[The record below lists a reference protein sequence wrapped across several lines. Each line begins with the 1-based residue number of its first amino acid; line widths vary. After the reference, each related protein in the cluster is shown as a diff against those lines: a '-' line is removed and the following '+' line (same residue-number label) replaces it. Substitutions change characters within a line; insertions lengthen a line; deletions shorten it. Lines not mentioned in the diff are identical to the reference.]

1 MKRMATS
8 RPHIRK
14 ATIRP
19 RKAAQEYFIWCDES
33 NTRGKLCSNFYGGV
47 LVKSTHLREVLA
59 TLQQVC
65 RKLHLFDEIKWHKV
79 SPCYA
84 GKYKQAMD
92 AFFQLVADDKV
103 KVRIMFTQNG
113 NHHPQVT
120 RRLRRSEG
128 FFLLYQQFI
137 QHAFGLSYSNTSAE
151 AVYLRLY
158 FDCLP
163 DKVARRQSFKEDI
176 KALQRSQPFQTAHVK
191 IRKQDIAEVDSK
203 KHLLL
208 QMLDVVLG
216 SIGFRLNNRHREIPK
231 GRKRRGQGT
240 LAKESLYKHIQ
251 KKLRELRPGFSI
263 SASTG
268 VSCPQDYWNHPYRHW
283 VFQPSEYEMGINLFQ

>member
-1 MKRMATS
+1 MIRMATN

-33 NTRGKLCSNFYGGV
+33 NTRGKYCSNFYGGV
-47 LVKSTHLREVLA
+47 LVKSSDLRQVLA

-65 RKLHLFDEIKWHKV
+65 RKLHFFDEIKWHKV
-79 SPCYA
+79 SQHYA
-84 GKYKQAMD
+84 DKYKKAMD
-92 AFFQLVADDKV
+92 AFFQLVAEDKV

-113 NHHPQVT
+113 DLATQTAGQH
-120 RRLRRSEG
+120 RAEA
-128 FFLLYQQFI
+128 FFVLYYNFI
-137 QHAFGLSYSNTSAE
+137 KHAFGFTYSNAAAE
-151 AVYLRLY
+151 DVHLRLY
-158 FDCLP
+158 FDYLP
-163 DKVARRQSFKEDI
+163 NTLARRQTFREEI
-176 KALQRSQPFQTAHVK
+176 RALQQSLPFQQARVK

-216 SIGFRLNNRHREIPK
+216 SVCFRLNNRHQEIPK
-231 GRKRRGQGT
+231 GRKRRGNGT
-240 LAKESLYKHIQ
+240 LAKESLYKHIH

-263 SASTG
+263 GANTG
-268 VSCPQDYWNHPYRHW
+268 VSCQEDYWNHPYRHW
-283 VFQPSEYEMGINLFQ
+283 VFKPSEYEMGISLFQ